1 MTSYIIGI
9 AGGTSS
15 GKTTVSKA
23 ISDKLGVENIS
34 YLNYDNYYLD
44 QSHLDITDRAKI
56 NYDHPSSLD
65 TDQLIYDLK
74 QLIMGK
80 VVEIPIYDFITHTR
94 LKTTQKVYP
103 KKIILVEGIL
113 TLTNIV
119 LGALFS
125 LKIFV
130 DTEADERFIRRL
142 TRDIKERGRTVT
154 QIVNQYQ
161 NTVKPMHQK
170 FIEPYKSTADI
181 IIPSGYNKA
190 AVDLV
195 TNSLFQKINNCINY

>member
-1 MTSYIIGI
+1 MTPYIIGI

-23 ISDKLGVENIS
+23 ISDKVGIENIT

-44 QSHLDITDRAKI
+44 QSHLDIKERGKI

-65 TDQLIYDLK
+65 TDQLIKDLK
-74 QLIMGK
+74 NLIKGEI
-80 VVEIPIYDFITHTR
+80 VRIPIYDFITHTR
-94 LKTTQKVYP
+94 LSETKTVYP
-103 KKIILVEGIL
+103 KKVILVEGIL

-119 LGALFS
+119 LRALFS
-125 LKIFV
+125 IKIFV

-142 TRDIKERGRTVT
+142 TRDIQERGRTVN
-154 QIVNQYQ
+154 QIIKQYQ
-161 NTVKPMHQK
+161 TTVKPMHQQ
-170 FIEPYKSTADI
+170 FIEPFKCTADI

-190 AVDLV
+190 AIDLV
-195 TNSLFQKINNCINY
+195 TNSLFQKMNECIN